1 MKDELFD
8 KYREYVSSSD
18 DISGIIAFANLME
31 QGYKANFNKR
41 IKNDEE
47 ATQLLLTTDKSVM
60 VSSAE
65 TKLNKY
71 CSNIIEIT
79 STKIH
84 AGILKDYSTT
94 LNEFKKVR
102 TELDGLKRRNFWA
115 TLLVGIVAS
124 VIAAFICLIVDNQ
137 VIKKIENRAKD
148 EQILML
154 QKEKEGL
161 EKQLSE
167 IQFMHQNTAHKDVIP
182 QNK

>member
-1 MKDELFD
+1 MKNELFN
-8 KYREYVSSSD
+8 KYREYVSSPD

-31 QGYKANFNKR
+31 QGYNAN
-41 IKNDEE
+41 IKEHLDNDEE

-137 VIKKIENRAKD
+137 VIKKVEYREKD
-148 EQILML
+148 EQRYKSHIDGEDVKA
-154 QKEKEGL
+154 QN
-161 EKQLSE
+161 SA
-167 IQFMHQNTAHKDVIP
+167 IQFNNQDTS
-182 QNK
+182 NKNITPKTK